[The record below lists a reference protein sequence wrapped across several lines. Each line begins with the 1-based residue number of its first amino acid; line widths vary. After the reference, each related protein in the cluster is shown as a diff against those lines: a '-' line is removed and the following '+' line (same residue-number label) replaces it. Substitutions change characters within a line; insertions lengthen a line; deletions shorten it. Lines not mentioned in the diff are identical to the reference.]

1 MRDKTFS
8 TRLPQRRLLAT
19 AIGLAIASASGF
31 TLAAEPKAALKLDS
45 LTVEGKQDQEKSYKV
60 EQASSPKYTAPLL
73 DTPQTITVIPAKML
87 EEQKALSLRQVLS
100 NVSGIT
106 FAAGE
111 GGGGLGDSINI
122 RGFSAN
128 NSILI
133 DGLRDSAQTS
143 RTDTFNLERV
153 EVVKGPNSVYSGA
166 GSSGGTINLVSKE
179 ARLDSF
185 TKLGGGL
192 GTAGYQRLTL
202 DTNQQLDGVDGA
214 AFRLNLMAHEN
225 DVAGRDEINYERW
238 GIAPTVSFG
247 LDTDTRL
254 SLSYLHQTD
263 DNLPDYGLPA
273 LNGKVL
279 AGIDSDKYYGF
290 RNLDTEETKLDSFT
304 VKFEHDL
311 NDHLSLANIARY
323 SETQR
328 NTVVTAAHV
337 NTKTYDHDGNK
348 NTPAIPV
355 PAGKFAYG
363 GPAAYGRDYTTKL
376 AINQTNLTWHFNTGF
391 IEHTLVTG
399 AEISQEKYDR
409 TTFSYNTR
417 AANQLFDLYNPPGY
431 YAGPTNKQDS
441 GRAKSQLD
449 DRAIYAF
456 DTLKLSEQWEL
467 NLGLRHERYEGEGK
481 SADIAKG
488 VQAPYSKLE
497 SSDDMLSS
505 RVGLVYKPAD
515 NGSVYV
521 AWGNSFNP
529 SAESL
534 VGNGAGLNAANQD
547 LKPEEN
553 ETYELGT
560 KWELLDRRL
569 SVNAAIF
576 RVDKT
581 NGRLDVDPSSGFNYT
596 LDGQQRVD
604 GIELGVSG
612 KVTDNWEAFANYT
625 QLRSEII
632 KAAPSDFAQEGQAL
646 ANTPPRSFSLWN
658 TYDLPHGWELGYG
671 AQYVD
676 ERNVAT
682 IGTDKIAGYWLHSA
696 MASYQVNTEL
706 NLQLNVYNLFD
717 EEYYDRV
724 RTSVGSGERS
734 SSLVPGDARSAVL
747 SASYSF

>member
-1 MRDKTFS
+1 MRSNSSSFG
-8 TRLPQRRLLAT
+8 LPQRRLLVS
-19 AIGLAIASASGF
+19 AIGLALASSGAVAV
-31 TLAAEPKAALKLDS
+31 AAEAKNQALQLDG
-45 LTVEGKQDQEKSYKV
+45 LTVDGKQDRTYKV
-60 EQASSPKYTAPLL
+60 DKAASPKYTAPLL
-73 DTPQTITVIPAKML
+73 DTPQTITVIPEKML
-87 EEQKALSLRQVLS
+87 EEQNALSLRQVLS

-143 RTDTFNLERV
+143 RTDTFNLEQV

-166 GSSGGTINLVSKE
+166 GSTGGTVNLVSKE

-192 GTAGYQRLTL
+192 GTDGYQRLTV
-202 DTNQQLDGVDGA
+202 DTNQQLDGIDGA

-247 LDTDTRL
+247 LGTDTRL

-263 DNLPDYGLPA
+263 ESLPDYGLPA

-279 AGIDSDKYYGF
+279 AGVDSDKYYGF
-290 RNLDTEETKLDSFT
+290 RNLDTEETDLDSFT

-311 NDHLSLANIARY
+311 NDQVSLANIARY

-328 NTVVTAAHV
+328 KTVVTAAHV
-337 NTKTYDHDGNK
+337 KTTTYDSNGSA
-348 NTPAIPV
+348 PGGVLPV
-355 PAGKFAYG
+355 PAGKFVYA

-409 TTFSYNTR
+409 TTFSYNTL

-441 GRAKSQLD
+441 ARAKSQLD

-456 DTLKLSEQWEL
+456 DTLKLSEQWDL

-481 SADIAKG
+481 NATIANG
-488 VQAPYSKLE
+488 VQAPYTKLE

-515 NGSVYV
+515 NGSIYV

-547 LKPEEN
+547 LEPEEN

-560 KWELLDRRL
+560 KWELLDRRM

-581 NGRLDVDPSSGFNYT
+581 NGRLDLDPSSSGYDYT
-596 LDGQQRVD
+596 LDGKQRVE

-625 QLRSEII
+625 QMRSEII
-632 KAAPSDFAQEGQAL
+632 KAAPSDIAQEGQAL

-658 TYDLPHGWELGYG
+658 TYDLSQGWELGYG

-676 ERNVAT
+676 ERNVAST
-682 IGTDKIAGYWLHSA
+682 GTAKIPAYWLHSA
-696 MASYQVNTEL
+696 MASYQVNSEL

-724 RTSVGSGERS
+724 RTTAGAGDRS

>member
-1 MRDKTFS
+1 MRS
-8 TRLPQRRLLAT
+8 NSSSLGLPQRRLLVS
-19 AIGLAIASASGF
+19 AIGLALASSGA
-31 TLAAEPKAALKLDS
+31 LVVAAEAQSQALQLDG
-45 LTVEGKQDQEKSYKV
+45 LTVDGKQDRTYKV
-60 EQASSPKYTAPLL
+60 DKAASPKYTAPLL
-73 DTPQTITVIPAKML
+73 DTPQTITVIPEKML
-87 EEQKALSLRQVLS
+87 EEQNALSLRQVLS

-143 RTDTFNLERV
+143 RTDTFNLEQV

-166 GSSGGTINLVSKE
+166 GSTGGTINLVSKE

-192 GTAGYQRLTL
+192 GTDGYQRLTV
-202 DTNQQLDGVDGA
+202 DTNQQLDGIDGA

-247 LDTDTRL
+247 LGSDTRL

-279 AGIDSDKYYGF
+279 AGVDSDKYYGF
-290 RNLDTEETKLDSFT
+290 RNLDTEETDLDSFT

-311 NDHLSLANIARY
+311 NDQVSLANIARY

-328 NTVVTAAHV
+328 KTVVTAAHV

-355 PAGKFAYG
+355 PAGKFVYG

-409 TTFSYNTR
+409 TTFSYKTL

-441 GRAKSQLD
+441 ARAKSQLD
-449 DRAIYAF
+449 DRAVYAF
-456 DTLKLSEQWEL
+456 DTLKLSEQWDL
-467 NLGLRHERYEGEGK
+467 NLGLRHERYEGDGK
-481 SADIAKG
+481 NATIANG
-488 VQAPYSKLE
+488 VQAPYTKLE

-534 VGNGAGLNAANQD
+534 VGNGAGLNADNQD
-547 LKPEEN
+547 LEPEEN

-581 NGRLDVDPSSGFNYT
+581 NGRLDIDPGTTFNYT
-596 LDGQQRVD
+596 LDGKQRVE

-625 QLRSEII
+625 QMRSEII

-658 TYDLPHGWELGYG
+658 TYDLSQGWELGYG

-676 ERNVAT
+676 ERNVASA
-682 IGTDKIAGYWLHSA
+682 GTDKIPAYWLHSA
-696 MASYQVNTEL
+696 MASYQVNSEL

-724 RTSVGSGERS
+724 RTSVGASDRS

>member
-1 MRDKTFS
+1 MRS
-8 TRLPQRRLLAT
+8 NSSSLGLPQRRLLVS
-19 AIGLAIASASGF
+19 AIGLALASSGA
-31 TLAAEPKAALKLDS
+31 LVVAAEAQSQALQLDG
-45 LTVEGKQDQEKSYKV
+45 LTVDGKQDRTYKV
-60 EQASSPKYTAPLL
+60 DKAASPKYTAPLL
-73 DTPQTITVIPAKML
+73 DTPQTITVIPEKML
-87 EEQKALSLRQVLS
+87 EEQNALSLRQVLS

-143 RTDTFNLERV
+143 RTDTFNLEQV

-166 GSSGGTINLVSKE
+166 GSTGGTINLVSKE

-192 GTAGYQRLTL
+192 GTDGYQRLTV
-202 DTNQQLDGVDGA
+202 DTNQQLDGIDGA

-247 LDTDTRL
+247 LGSDTRL

-279 AGIDSDKYYGF
+279 AGVDSDKYYGF
-290 RNLDTEETKLDSFT
+290 RNLDTEETDLDSFT

-311 NDHLSLANIARY
+311 NDQVSLANIARY

-328 NTVVTAAHV
+328 KTVVTAAHV
-337 NTKTYDHDGNK
+337 NTKTYDSNGAA
-348 NTPAIPV
+348 PGGVLPV
-355 PAGKFAYG
+355 PAGKFVYG

-409 TTFSYNTR
+409 TTFSYNTL

-431 YAGPTNKQDS
+431 YGGPTNKQDS
-441 GRAKSQLD
+441 ARAKSQLD
-449 DRAIYAF
+449 DRAVYAF
-456 DTLKLSEQWEL
+456 DTLKLSEQWDL

-481 SADIAKG
+481 SATIANG
-488 VQAPYSKLE
+488 VQAPYTKLE

-534 VGNGAGLNAANQD
+534 VGNGAGLNADNQD
-547 LKPEEN
+547 LEPEEN

-581 NGRLDVDPSSGFNYT
+581 NGRLDIDPGTTFNYT
-596 LDGQQRVD
+596 LDGKQRVE

-625 QLRSEII
+625 QMRSEII

-658 TYDLPHGWELGYG
+658 TYDLSQGWELGYG

-676 ERNVAT
+676 ERNVAST
-682 IGTDKIAGYWLHSA
+682 GTAKIPAYWLHSA
-696 MASYQVNTEL
+696 MASYQVNSEL

-724 RTSVGSGERS
+724 RTSVGASDRS